1 MIKPI
6 EITDRLDDLCS
17 RIGTKIPPIILSR
30 KNLSIEKN
38 GRGEGTYLDFMKIC

>member
-17 RIGTKIPPIILSR
+17 RIRTKIPPKILRR
-30 KNLSIEKN
+30 KKPVNRKTE
-38 GRGEGTYLDFMKIC
+38 EGKRDLL